1 MATNFYFNNFRSS
14 QEQQLIEDLVIES
27 IKIYGI
33 DSYYLPRNILN
44 RNEVFRE
51 QDSADFD
58 SSFGIELYIKNI
70 DGFGG
75 DGKFLSKFGLEMR
88 DEIVFTMAMKSFNNY
103 VTAVNGQNRP
113 KEGDVI
119 YFPLANR
126 VYQIKYVDQLAV
138 FYQLGSLQMYDL
150 TCELFEYSNEK
161 FDTGIP
167 EIDDKYA
174 TYSFDMSEYA
184 LLTSSGFELSTSD
197 GDVIIQN
204 YDLDAIDK
212 QSQNDDFDAEA
223 SDIIDFSARDPFSE
237 GST

>member
-27 IKIYGI
+27 IKIYGL
-33 DSYYLPRNILN
+33 DMYYLPRNILN
-44 RNEVFRE
+44 RNDVFRE

-58 SSFGIELYIKNI
+58 SSFGIEMYIKNI
-70 DGFGG
+70 NNFTG

-88 DEIVFTMAMKSFNNY
+88 DEVVFTVAMKTFNNN
-103 VTAVNGQNRP
+103 VSSVNGQNRP

-119 YFPLANR
+119 YFPLPNR

-161 FDTGIP
+161 FNTGIP

-174 TYSFDMSEYA
+174 TYSFSMNDYA
-184 LLTSSGFELSTSD
+184 LLTSDGSELSTSD
-197 GDVIIQN
+197 DDVIVQN
-204 YDLDAIDK
+204 YDLDTIDK

-223 SDIIDFSARDPFSE
+223 SAIIDFSVKDPFSE